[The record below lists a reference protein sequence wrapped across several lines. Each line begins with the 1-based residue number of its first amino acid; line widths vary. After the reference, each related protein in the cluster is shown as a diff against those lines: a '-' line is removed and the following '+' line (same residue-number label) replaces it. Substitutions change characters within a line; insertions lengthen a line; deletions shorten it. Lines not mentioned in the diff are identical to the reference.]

1 MLRNTYIQTTFL
13 FYEESLYEK
22 CSLDRVE
29 VLLKEIKVMTNVA
42 INLSNFSTLNNSDI
56 YVTNKKNTLNSLS
69 KMVY

>member
-29 VLLKEIKVMTNVA
+29 VLLKEIKVMTN
-42 INLSNFSTLNNSDI
+42 
-56 YVTNKKNTLNSLS
+56 
-69 KMVY
+69 